1 MASTMV
7 NSDVTSATEGSTV
20 DLDETTT
27 PDYDFE
33 DIIYDAQDNLDI
45 LETNTEAEELISVN
59 FNF

>member
-33 DIIYDAQDNLDI
+33 DIYDALDNLDI